1 MSYGTNSVD
10 NGPPAAMTI
19 GASNAPSALMDLLK
33 ADIQPGAEIDYQ
45 TCKTIYSY
53 HPLGAKMAESPIKLA
68 QSQLRE
74 IQIPRGPEKELK
86 ESFWKEYK
94 KIGGSGA
101 DLIIRN
107 TATLSKIYGISSVAM
122 GVEGE
127 DPSNPVDINL
137 TDFYKKRVFFNAY
150 DSLNTAGS
158 LVLNQDPHSPDFLKP
173 PLHIRVAGKPYHHSR
188 CVVVMNEQPIY
199 IQFTSSGFGFV
210 GRSVYQRA
218 FYPLKSYVLSMIADH
233 AVIEKSALLV
243 AKLKSPGSIIDKA
256 AIAFNALKRTF
267 IKGAITGNV
276 VSIGTE
282 ESIESINLT
291 NLKDPAEFA
300 RNNLLKNIATA
311 ADMPASLI
319 NQETLA
325 EGFGEGSE
333 DAKNIARYIEGV
345 RLEMAPLY
353 NFFDN
358 IVMHRAWTAEFYKN
372 EIQAKYTEY
381 ANVPYET
388 AFMEWKN
395 SFVYEWPNLLQEPD
409 SKKIEVDDK
418 VLKAA
423 IGVFEVLAPVLDP
436 ENKAAAAAWLA
447 NTVNER
453 RELFNSHLEIDEE
466 SLAQWVPPSSVSEP
480 ENPPESGR
488 D

>member
-1 MSYGTNSVD
+1 MSFGTNSID
-10 NGPPAAMTI
+10 NGPPATLSV
-19 GASNAPSALMDLLK
+19 GASNAPSALMGLFK
-33 ADIQPGAEIDYQ
+33 ADIQPGADIDYQ

-74 IQIPRGPEKELK
+74 IQIPGGPEKDLK
-86 ESFWKEYK
+86 EAFLRKWKEV
-94 KIGGSGA
+94 GGCGA

-107 TATLSKIYGISSVAM
+107 TMTLARVYGISSVAL
-122 GVEGE
+122 GIDGE
-127 DPSNPVDINL
+127 DAVTPFNIDNIH
-137 TDFYKKRVFFNAY
+137 KKKIFFNAL
-150 DSLNTAGS
+150 DPLNTAGS
-158 LVLNQDPHSPDFLKP
+158 LVLNQDPNSPDFLKP
-173 PLHIRVAGKPYHHSR
+173 SQQIRVAGKPYHHSR

-210 GRSVYQRA
+210 GRSVFQRA
-218 FYPLKSYVLSMIADH
+218 FYPLKTYVLSMIADH

-243 AKLKSPGSIIDKA
+243 AKLKSPGSMMDKA
-256 AIAFNALKRTF
+256 ALAFNSLKRTF

-276 VSIGTE
+276 VSIGVD
-282 ESIESINLT
+282 ESIESINMT

-333 DAKNIARYIEGV
+333 DAKNIARYIDGV
-345 RLEMAPLY
+345 RIDMAPLY
-353 NFFDN
+353 HFFDN
-358 IVMHRAWTAEFYKN
+358 IVMHLAWTPEFY
-372 EIQAKYTEY
+372 ISLQRKYPELEK
-381 ANVPYET
+381 VPYET
-388 AFMEWKN
+388 AFTDWKN
-395 SFVYEWPNLLQEPD
+395 AFFYEWPNLLQEPD

-418 VLKAA
+418 ILKAA

-436 ENKAAAAAWLA
+436 ENKATAADWLA
-447 NTVNER
+447 NVINER
-453 RELFNSHLEIDEE
+453 RELFSSHLEID
-466 SLAQWVPPSSVSEP
+466 LDALKDYIPPVQEKEP
-480 ENPPESGR
+480 ENPAESGR